1 MVNLGTVKVHICDV
15 RSATWILRIRN
26 VISRHITSY
35 HHNLA
40 PIIVRFVHVYV
51 THLSHLPSWR
61 RQTLRIHYM
70 GVTYCVTCAW
80 HCVIG
85 THSWCCAL
93 TARDTWRH
101 AYPSRALISSLSP
114 AIRMH
119 VIKSA
124 EPLASWSSA
133 YFIFSGARAHV
144 IEQHTCANVYL
155 NVITTSRGLYVLS
168 LAAISEL
175 FYRIACKLSDLCS
188 I

>member
-1 MVNLGTVKVHICDV
+1 MTSGP
-15 RSATWILRIRN
+15 RPEFLRIRN

-35 HHNLA
+35 HHHLA

-51 THLSHLPSWR
+51 MHLSHLPSWR

-80 HCVIG
+80 HCVSG
-85 THSWCCAL
+85 TCSWYHML
-93 TARDTWRH
+93 SVRDVWRH
-101 AYPSRALISSLSP
+101 GSPLSSTHKLALSSHSYACLHVSWASRQLI
-114 AIRMH
+114 H
-119 VIKSA
+119 CVF
-124 EPLASWSSA
+124 
-133 YFIFSGARAHV
+133 YFYAACAHV
-144 IEQHTCANVYL
+144 IEHTRANVYL